1 MKLTKIETNI
11 KRNLYLNITSNL
23 NLMPCSKPIEN
34 QVINIYPHLQ
44 SQSIIG
50 FGAAITQ
57 SSAYVLNNIDKNI
70 ADKIIDEYFSKDG
83 LNYSICRLPI
93 GSSDFS
99 TKSYSYSYKEDL
111 TDFSIENDKL
121 IIQTIK
127 MAKKRF
133 SDLKF
138 LASPWSPPAFMKNNN
153 NLYHGG
159 KLLEKYYSL
168 WAKYLVRYV
177 IEYKKENINIDYMTI
192 QNEPNASQSWESCTY
207 TSQEEANLLKN
218 YLFPIFKKNG

>member
-1 MKLTKIETNI
+1 MLLLII
-11 KRNLYLNITSNL
+11 L
-23 NLMPCSKPIEN
+23 NLK
-34 QVINIYPHLQ
+34 
-44 SQSIIG
+44 
-50 FGAAITQ
+50 
-57 SSAYVLNNIDKNI
+57 NIDKNI

-127 MAKKRF
+127 MAKKRS

-192 QNEPNASQSWESCTY
+192 QNEPNAIQSWESCTY
-207 TSQEEANLLKN
+207 TSQEEANLELFQNLLIIVPLIMQQAQHSTGTQEVILK
-218 YLFPIFKKNG
+218 I